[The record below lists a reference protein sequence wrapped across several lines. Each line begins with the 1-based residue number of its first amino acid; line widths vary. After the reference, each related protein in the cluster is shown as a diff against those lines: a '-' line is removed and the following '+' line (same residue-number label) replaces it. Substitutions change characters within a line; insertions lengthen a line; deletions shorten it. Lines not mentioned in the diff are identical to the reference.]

1 MQAKKDLEKEGNK
14 MREYFSKMGVIREI
28 ELAKEN
34 TPKELHPYLE
44 ELQKNILERQGF
56 RLSELV
62 DHLDRS
68 LTQKEAQLEG
78 KMRKDMK
85 ARDIASN
92 FTPTS
97 EFKHQR
103 KYLK

>member
-1 MQAKKDLEKEGNK
+1 

-68 LTQKEAQLEG
+68 LTQREAQLEE
-78 KMRKDMK
+78 KARKEYK
-85 ARDIASN
+85 ARDFAEGYGSI
-92 FTPTS
+92 S
-97 EFKHQR
+97 EKKPHNSR
-103 KYLK
+103 VALK

>member
-1 MQAKKDLEKEGNK
+1 MTIYSY
-14 MREYFSKMGVIREI
+14 YFTNI
-28 ELAKEN
+28 LASWVRSERLKS
-34 TPKELHPYLE
+34 
-44 ELQKNILERQGF
+44 LERQGF

-68 LTQKEAQLEG
+68 LTQKEAQLEE
-78 KMRKDMK
+78 KARKDMK
-85 ARDIASN
+85 ARDMASN

>member
-1 MQAKKDLEKEGNK
+1 
-14 MREYFSKMGVIREI
+14 MREYFSKLGVIREI

-34 TPKELHPYLE
+34 TPKELHPYLD

-78 KMRKDMK
+78 KMRKEYK
-85 ARDIASN
+85 ARDMASN

>member
-1 MQAKKDLEKEGNK
+1 
-14 MREYFSKMGVIREI
+14 MREYFSKLGVIREI

-44 ELQKNILERQGF
+44 ELKKNILERQGF

>member
-1 MQAKKDLEKEGNK
+1 
-14 MREYFSKMGVIREI
+14 MREYFSKMGVCREI

-34 TPKELHPYLE
+34 TPKEFHQYLE

-68 LTQKEAQLEG
+68 LTQKEAQLEE
-78 KMRKDMK
+78 KARKEYK
-85 ARDIASN
+85 ARDFAEGYGSI
-92 FTPTS
+92 S
-97 EFKHQR
+97 EKKPHNSR
-103 KYLK
+103 VTLK

>member
-1 MQAKKDLEKEGNK
+1 
-14 MREYFSKMGVIREI
+14 MREYFSKMGICREI

-62 DHLDRS
+62 DHMDRS
-68 LTQKEAQLEG
+68 LTQKEAQLEE
-78 KMRKDMK
+78 KARKEYK
-85 ARDIASN
+85 ARDFAEGYGSI
-92 FTPTS
+92 S
-97 EFKHQR
+97 EKKPHNSR
-103 KYLK
+103 VALK

>member
-1 MQAKKDLEKEGNK
+1 
-14 MREYFSKMGVIREI
+14 MREYFSKMGICREI

-68 LTQKEAQLEG
+68 LTQKEAQLEE
-78 KMRKDMK
+78 KARKDMK
-85 ARDIASN
+85 ARDFAEGYGSI
-92 FTPTS
+92 S
-97 EFKHQR
+97 EKKPHNSR
-103 KYLK
+103 TALK

>member
-1 MQAKKDLEKEGNK
+1 
-14 MREYFSKMGVIREI
+14 MREYFSKLGVIREI

-34 TPKELHPYLE
+34 TPKEFHKHLD

-78 KMRKDMK
+78 KARKEYK
-85 ARDIASN
+85 ARDVASN
-92 FTPTS
+92 FTPIS

>member
-1 MQAKKDLEKEGNK
+1 
-14 MREYFSKMGVIREI
+14 MREYFSKLGVIREI

-34 TPKELHPYLE
+34 TPKEFHKYLD

-68 LTQKEAQLEG
+68 LTQKEAQLEE
-78 KMRKDMK
+78 KARKEYK
-85 ARDIASN
+85 ARDFAERYGSI
-92 FTPTS
+92 S
-97 EFKHQR
+97 EKKPHNSR
-103 KYLK
+103 TALK

>member
-1 MQAKKDLEKEGNK
+1 

-78 KMRKDMK
+78 KMRKEYK
-85 ARDIASN
+85 ARDFAEGYGSI
-92 FTPTS
+92 S
-97 EFKHQR
+97 EKKPHNSR
-103 KYLK
+103 TALK

>member
-1 MQAKKDLEKEGNK
+1 
-14 MREYFSKMGVIREI
+14 MREYFSKIGVCREI

-34 TPKELHPYLE
+34 TPKEFHKYLD

-62 DHLDRS
+62 DHMDRS
-68 LTQKEAQLEG
+68 LTQKETQLEEIA
-78 KMRKDMK
+78 RSEYK
-85 ARDIASN
+85 ARDLASN
-92 FTPTS
+92 FTPIS

>member
-1 MQAKKDLEKEGNK
+1 
-14 MREYFSKMGVIREI
+14 MREYFSKMGICREI

-78 KMRKDMK
+78 KMRKEYK
-85 ARDIASN
+85 ARDFAEGYGSI
-92 FTPTS
+92 S
-97 EFKHQR
+97 EKKPHNS
-103 KYLK
+103 KVALK

>member
-1 MQAKKDLEKEGNK
+1 

-28 ELAKEN
+28 EIIKE
-34 TPKELHPYLE
+34 TCPKELHPHLE

-62 DHLDRS
+62 DRMDRS

-85 ARDIASN
+85 ARDMASN

>member
-1 MQAKKDLEKEGNK
+1 
-14 MREYFSKMGVIREI
+14 MREYFSKLGVIREI

-78 KMRKDMK
+78 KMRKEYKVRDM
-85 ARDIASN
+85 ASN

>member
-1 MQAKKDLEKEGNK
+1 

-28 ELAKEN
+28 EIIKE
-34 TPKELHPYLE
+34 TCPKELHPHLD

-62 DHLDRS
+62 DHMDRS

-78 KMRKDMK
+78 KMRKEYK

>member
-1 MQAKKDLEKEGNK
+1 
-14 MREYFSKMGVIREI
+14 MREYFSKMGICREI

-44 ELQKNILERQGF
+44 ELQKNIMERQGF

-62 DHLDRS
+62 DHMDRS

-78 KMRKDMK
+78 KMRKEYK
-85 ARDIASN
+85 ARDVASN
-92 FTPTS
+92 FTPIS

>member
-1 MQAKKDLEKEGNK
+1 
-14 MREYFSKMGVIREI
+14 MREYFSKMGICREI

-34 TPKELHPYLE
+34 TPKEFHQYLD

-78 KMRKDMK
+78 KMRKEYK
-85 ARDIASN
+85 ARDFAEGYGSI
-92 FTPTS
+92 S
-97 EFKHQR
+97 EKKPHNS
-103 KYLK
+103 KVALK